1 MLNGVPTQDRVVNQQ
16 KLREV
21 LPKAENLKHQL
32 LKIYEEEYGRFL
44 KDQVR
49 LLSHNTNLSDKLR
62 FNNNLLL
69 CFIFC
74 LVPWIWDV

>member
-49 LLSHNTNLSDKLR
+49 LLSHKTNL
-62 FNNNLLL
+62 
-69 CFIFC
+69 CY
-74 LVPWIWDV
+74 